1 MRFRYFISCLLAGAL
16 SAAAQQAV
24 PAQAAKLVSQQPS
37 GTLKINVI
45 EGEGARNSVKN
56 RVAVA
61 PVVEVKDATDKIVT
75 GAEVVFQ
82 LPLAGPGGA
91 FNGWLRTQTVRTDEN
106 GKATVSGYTP
116 NTEAGRFNIKVTAT
130 MGSQTG
136 SAVIAQINVEGAS
149 DGSSTVSGGG
159 VPKTPAGMKKALPW
173 KFIGPA
179 IGAAAIGGI
188 AAALRG
194 GNGTTSSTTA
204 PTPVGISAGA
214 ITVGVPR

>member
-1 MRFRYFISCLLAGAL
+1 MRFRYFVSCLLAGAL

-24 PAQAAKLVSQQPS
+24 PAEAAKLVSQQPQ
-37 GTLKINVI
+37 GTLKINVV

-56 RVAVA
+56 RVAVP
-61 PVVEVKDATDKIVT
+61 PVVEVKDASDKIVT

-149 DGSSTVSGGG
+149 DSTAVSGGG
-159 VPKTPAGMKKALPW
+159 APKTPAGMKKALPW

-194 GNGTTSSTTA
+194 GNGTTTSTTN
-204 PTPVGISAGA
+204 PVPVGISAGA

>member
-1 MRFRYFISCLLAGAL
+1 MRFRYFISCLLTGAL
-16 SAAAQQAV
+16 SAAAQQNP
-24 PAQAAKLVSQQPS
+24 PAQAAKLVSQQPA
-37 GTLKINVI
+37 GTLKVNVV

-61 PVVEVKDATDKIVT
+61 PVVEVKDAADKIIT

-91 FNGWLRTQTVRTDEN
+91 FNGWLRTQTVRTDES

-136 SAVIAQINVEGAS
+136 SAVIAQINVEGAGES
-149 DGSSTVSGGG
+149 AVAASGPGI
-159 VPKTPAGMKKALPW
+159 PKTPAGMKKALPW

-194 GNGTTSSTTA
+194 GSNGTTSTTA